1 MGKNRLYKHSRM
13 AGLTLPGA
21 ARGQQKHFSKYLF
34 LSCFEVRA
42 GRNTIKKWGYKRIQI
57 KWQKYSF
64 VNSSSKS
71 HVALSNTMNSSRKD
85 YCLCDLR
92 EIETTRQFRSY
103 TSSYAD
109 SFIKHSTLVWLK
121 EETFLYIT
129 KLEQSKLY

>member
-34 LSCFEVRA
+34 LSCFEVRG
-42 GRNTIKKWGYKRIQI
+42 GRNTIKKWCYKRIQI
-57 KWQKYSF
+57 KWQKYSSIAQ
-64 VNSSSKS
+64 VNSS
-71 HVALSNTMNSSRKD
+71 HVALTNTTNSSRKD
-85 YCLCDLR
+85 YCLHDLR

-103 TSSYAD
+103 TSYAD

-121 EETFLYIT
+121 KETFLYIT